1 MRRQKQVP
9 WLYQHSRLIIGSIA
23 ILGILDTAY
32 LTWVKL
38 SNNGVC
44 GAEACERVLTSAYA
58 NIGDIPLTGLGLVS
72 YLAVAIMAFAPMLFD
87 PKTNK
92 AGHKQINELTW
103 LGLLLAGIGMTVF
116 SGYLVYLLT
125 FVIQAA
131 CPFCIASALFSFT
144 IFGIALFGREW
155 EDLGQVIFAGMAAA
169 LLSLVVSLFFYNAAV
184 GSEINSIEPTGAP
197 QPGIGWEI
205 KSTSGTAEIELAQ
218 HLTQKGAKM
227 YGAYW
232 CPHCYEQ
239 KQLFG
244 KKAWEKVTYIEC
256 GEDAIKNPQPNVC
269 RADGIKGFPTWVVNG
284 KPDPGVKKLAELGTA
299 TGYKGSTTFKYDK
312 LFKKPGENKS

>member
-1 MRRQKQVP
+1 MTRRKKEVP

-23 ILGILDTAY
+23 ILGIMDTAY

-44 GAEACERVLTSAYA
+44 GAEACERVLTSPFA
-58 NIGDIPLTGLGLVS
+58 NFNDLPLTGFGLMS
-72 YLAVAIMAFAPMLFD
+72 YIAVTIMAFAPTLFD

-92 AGHKQINELTW
+92 AGHKQINDLTW
-103 LGLLLAGIGMTVF
+103 FGLLLAGIGMSIF
-116 SGYLVYLLT
+116 SGYLVYLLA

-144 IFGIALFGREW
+144 IFGVALFGHEW
-155 EDLGQVIFAGMAAA
+155 EDLGQVIFAGMATALAA
-169 LLSLVVSLFFYNAAV
+169 IFISLLFYNTAV
-184 GSEINSIEPTGAP
+184 GSEINSIQPIGAP

-205 KSTSGTAEIELAQ
+205 KSTSGANEIKLAE
-218 HLTQKGAKM
+218 HLTQQGAKM

-256 GEDAIKNPQPNVC
+256 GEDAIKNPQPKAC
-269 RADGIKGFPTWVVNG
+269 KDAGIKGFPTWLVNG
-284 KPDPGVKKLAELGTA
+284 KTEPGVKKLAKLGQM
-299 TGYKGSTTFKYDK
+299 TGYKGGTAFKYDP
-312 LFKKPGENKS
+312 LFKEPS